1 MDLAAGA
8 LFVCRDR
15 EEGRWRERE
24 RVKTGKTEREE
35 GVGVEGEKG
44 EREEIEGERLGGG
57 GGREIGRRDR
67 QTDRQDTLSC
77 KFCKSSETVKQMQ
90 TIIDRKSEIKTEQSI
105 WERDKSGTWNAC
117 RQADRQT
124 SRQRYLSFAPRLLAE
139 W

>member
-15 EEGRWRERE
+15 EEGRWRKRE

-57 GGREIGRRDR
+57 GEIGRRDR